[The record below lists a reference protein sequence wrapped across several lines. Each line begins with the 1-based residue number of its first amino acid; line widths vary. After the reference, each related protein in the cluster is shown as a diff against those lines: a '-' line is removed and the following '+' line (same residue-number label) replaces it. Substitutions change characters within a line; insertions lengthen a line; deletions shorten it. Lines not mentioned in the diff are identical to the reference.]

1 VTATLTEA
9 QRRDGLVIRTAR
21 KAHRCHHW
29 EPAGPA
35 DPVTHALPR
44 RYCATPINPG
54 DRHLEYLGESAAFES
69 GFRYCPEHA
78 RSEWGVEL

>member
-1 VTATLTEA
+1 MEYMWPSCGDAST
-9 QRRDGLVIRTAR
+9 GS
-21 KAHRCHHW
+21 W
-29 EPAGPA
+29 WYS
-35 DPVTHALPR
+35 R